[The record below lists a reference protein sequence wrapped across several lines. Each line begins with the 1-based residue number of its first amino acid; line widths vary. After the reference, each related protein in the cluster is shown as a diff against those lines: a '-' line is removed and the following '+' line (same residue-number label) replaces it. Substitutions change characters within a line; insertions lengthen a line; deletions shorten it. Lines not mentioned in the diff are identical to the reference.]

1 MKVKLTPS
9 FVAKPT
15 LPESPKDRTI
25 HWDGAMPGFGLM
37 VTANGHASF
46 VCQYRTGRR
55 SHRMSLKPGL
65 TLQDARQ
72 EAKKLLGDV
81 ARGGDPLVER
91 QKAARAGDDT
101 FQSIAEAY
109 IKREGKSVR
118 SMGQRRAVLERVVY
132 PRLGARPVGEIK
144 RSDIVRLLDKIDDER
159 GPVAADQTLAF
170 MRRIMSWHASR
181 SDDFRSP
188 IVRGMAH
195 TKPRERARQR
205 ILTDDELRAVWSAA
219 EASAGLFGPFVQFL
233 LLTACRRTEAAA
245 MASSE
250 VDGAVWTIPP
260 ARYKTG
266 LEMVLPLSPLALA
279 ALARPPKIGEARFV
293 FSGDGERP
301 FSGYSK
307 AKAQFDKAVTAVLR
321 KQDPEAKALAN
332 WTLHDL
338 RRTARSLMSRA
349 GVDANV
355 AERCLGHVI
364 SGVRGTYDR
373 HAYFDEKKHAFEAL
387 AALVERILNPPAENV
402 IAIDTAR
409 K

>member
-25 HWDGAMPGFGLM
+25 HWDGTMPGFGLM

-65 TLQDARQ
+65 TLQDARR

-144 RSDIVRLLDKIDDER
+144 RSDIVRLLDKIDDDR

-205 ILTDDELRAVWSAA
+205 ILTDDELRAVWNAA

-250 VDGAVWTIPP
+250 VDGDVWTIPQE
-260 ARYKTG
+260 RYKTG
-266 LEMVLPLSPLALA
+266 LELVLPLSPLATRT
-279 ALARPPKIGEARFV
+279 LARLPKIGEGKYV
-293 FSGDGERP
+293 FTTDGERA

-307 AKAQFDKAVTAVLR
+307 AKARFDKACGVTG
-321 KQDPEAKALAN
+321 

-364 SGVRGTYDR
+364 AGVRGIYDR
-373 HAYFDEKKHAFEAL
+373 HGYFDEKKRAFEAL

>member
-1 MKVKLTPS
+1 
-9 FVAKPT
+9 

-25 HWDGAMPGFGLM
+25 HWDGTMPGFGLM

-65 TLQDARQ
+65 TLQDARR

-144 RSDIVRLLDKIDDER
+144 RSDIVRLLDKIDDDR

-250 VDGAVWTIPP
+250 VDGGVWTIPP

-279 ALARPPKIGEARFV
+279 ALARLPKIGEGKYV
-293 FSGDGERP
+293 FTTDGERA

-307 AKAQFDKAVTAVLR
+307 AKARFDKACGVTG
-321 KQDPEAKALAN
+321 

-364 SGVRGTYDR
+364 AGVRGIYDR
-373 HAYFDEKKHAFEAL
+373 HGYFDEKKRAFEAL

>member
-65 TLQDARQ
+65 TLQDARR

-144 RSDIVRLLDKIDDER
+144 RSDIVRLLDKIDDDR

-250 VDGAVWTIPP
+250 VDGDVWTIPQE
-260 ARYKTG
+260 RYKTG
-266 LEMVLPLSPLALA
+266 LELVLPLSPLATRT
-279 ALARPPKIGEARFV
+279 LARLPKIGEGKYV
-293 FSGDGERP
+293 FTTDGERA

-307 AKAQFDKAVTAVLR
+307 AKARFDKACGVTG
-321 KQDPEAKALAN
+321 

-364 SGVRGTYDR
+364 AGVRGIYDR
-373 HAYFDEKKHAFEAL
+373 HGYFDEKKRAFEAL

>member
-1 MKVKLTPS
+1 MKLTPS

-65 TLQDARQ
+65 TLQDARR

-118 SMGQRRAVLERVVY
+118 SMGQRRAVLERLVY
-132 PRLGARPVGEIK
+132 PKLGARPIGEIK
-144 RSDIVRLLDKIDDER
+144 RSDIVRLLDKIDDEQ

-188 IVRGMAH
+188 IVRGMARS
-195 TKPRERARQR
+195 KPRERARQR

-250 VDGAVWTIPP
+250 IDGGVWTIPP

-266 LEMVLPLSPLALA
+266 LEMVLPLSPLALG
-279 ALARPPKIGEARFV
+279 ALARLPKIGDGKYV
-293 FSGDGERP
+293 FTTDGERP

-307 AKAQFDKAVTAVLR
+307 AKARFDKACGVTG
-321 KQDPEAKALAN
+321 

-364 SGVRGTYDR
+364 AGVRGTYDR
-373 HAYFDEKKHAFEAL
+373 HAYFDEKKRAFEAL